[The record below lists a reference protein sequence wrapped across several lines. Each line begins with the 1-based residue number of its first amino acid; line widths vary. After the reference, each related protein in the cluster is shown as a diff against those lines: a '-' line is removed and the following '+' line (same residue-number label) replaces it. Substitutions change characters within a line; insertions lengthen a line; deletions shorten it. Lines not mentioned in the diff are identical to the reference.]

1 MVLVKYKYP
10 KMFSLDIQKFSTQL
24 KARFSKQYYDFLINT
39 KVLEQFFQT
48 FENTLEVGRIIKKI
62 SLHIRKLL
70 A

>member
-24 KARFSKQYYDFLINT
+24 KARFSKQYYDFLTNT
-39 KVLEQFFQT
+39 KALEQFFQT
-48 FENTLEVGRIIKKI
+48 FENTLEVVRIIKNFF
-62 SLHIRKLL
+62 LHIRKLL